1 MKVTARPGTQCLP
14 IPQQGLFPLNPVAS
28 TFCYCGYRRK
38 FSQGDG
44 PEKREITFR
53 KAVFS
58 ENVHDHC
65 CQRRNNCLVIF
76 LLESFIIRW
85 SRGSQCSRDCE
96 SEPPA
101 FKGLMRKNVFSKGEE
116 RIHRQGTPGPSD
128 YEEMFSWN
136 LCLGLSWVLLS
147 FTRKA
152 AVLARLLSRRPFKN
166 NSHALGRKQISD
178 VFSTT

>member
-1 MKVTARPGTQCLP
+1 MSEEEQLPGD
-14 IPQQGLFPLNPVAS
+14 FPSRVS
-28 TFCYCGYRRK
+28 
-38 FSQGDG
+38 S
-44 PEKREITFR
+44 
-53 KAVFS
+53 
-58 ENVHDHC
+58 
-65 CQRRNNCLVIF
+65 
-76 LLESFIIRW
+76 IRW
-85 SRGSQCSRDCE
+85 SRAHSARDCE

-152 AVLARLLSRRPFKN
+152 AVLAHLLFCRPFKN
-166 NSHALGRKQISD
+166 NSHALGSEAEPQGCLFHNLKKKKLNLNHFSNASFVQLPLPPILLISCLHSPSHLPGSCVWNPAVCGQI
-178 VFSTT
+178 FRWILLSTF